1 MQNDPC
7 ECFRGCEVGESRNTP
22 LIHSSVLREYRK
34 HHLRRKGRNAKGSQG
49 LCDLCRAPQRGL
61 CWEKIHTKMRES
73 TAAAS
78 VEGGMWEL
86 FAGEW
91 SSKSQPVTKT
101 EKKKLC
107 GLVIQGESVLSAP
120 CRNVVYGLLHPK
132 EESRDPGQ

>member
-1 MQNDPC
+1 M
-7 ECFRGCEVGESRNTP
+7 
-22 LIHSSVLREYRK
+22 
-34 HHLRRKGRNAKGSQG
+34 
-49 LCDLCRAPQRGL
+49 CRAPQRGL

-101 EKKKLC
+101 EKKNYVGWLFREKVFYLHHVEMLC
-107 GLVIQGESVLSAP
+107 MGFCTPKRNPGTQVNRSLVP
-120 CRNVVYGLLHPK
+120 
-132 EESRDPGQ
+132 

>member
-1 MQNDPC
+1 M
-7 ECFRGCEVGESRNTP
+7 
-22 LIHSSVLREYRK
+22 Y
-34 HHLRRKGRNAKGSQG
+34 
-49 LCDLCRAPQRGL
+49 RAPQRGL

-101 EKKKLC
+101 EKKIIWAGYSGRKC
-107 GLVIQGESVLSAP
+107 FI
-120 CRNVVYGLLHPK
+120 CTR
-132 EESRDPGQ
+132 